1 MIVAEAEPKSLL
13 VADTSEVLF
22 LCDLCCVDASQN
34 IALMHYNATVQI
46 SSNHRNAWVITHNRC
61 ISTCIVGSL
70 MYVSKLQTKEQAV

>member
-22 LCDLCCVDASQN
+22 LCDLCCVDASQS

-46 SSNHRNAWVITHNRC
+46 SSNHRNAWVMITDVFLLVLWGR
-61 ISTCIVGSL
+61 
-70 MYVSKLQTKEQAV
+70 